1 VGLVNLKTAAPLG
14 IKLPPSIRQRAD
26 KVIE

>member
-1 VGLVNLKTAAPLG
+1 VGLVNLKPAEAVG
-14 IKLPPSIRQRAD
+14 IKLPPSIPQRAD

>member
-1 VGLVNLKTAAPLG
+1 VGLVNLKTGEAVG
-14 IKLPPSIRQRAD
+14 IKLPPSIPQRAD

>member
-1 VGLVNLKTAAPLG
+1 VRLVNLKTAEAVG
-14 IKLPPSIRQRAD
+14 IKLPSSIPQRAD